1 MFYTH
6 RPLKARVD
14 LFGFYRV
21 ASRLKCTKRTG
32 WIRKTSRADVESVAD
47 HSLMTA
53 MLALILAQG
62 RELDAQRCAALAV
75 VHDLAESIVGD
86 LLPNEVQAERKHA
99 MERSAIGEIAGILGD
114 GDVVLRLYEE
124 YEAGITE
131 EARLVH
137 QVDKLEMAL
146 QAISYYMDGKLGG
159 DDACEFVRGALRYVS
174 DAELVGHVL
183 EALRASGLECV
194 QDSQA

>member
-1 MFYTH
+1 M
-6 RPLKARVD
+6 D
-14 LFGFYRV
+14 LFGFYRI
-21 ASRLKCTKRTG
+21 ASRLKHTKRTG
-32 WIRKTSRADVESVAD
+32 WIRKTNRADVESVAD

-62 RELDAQRCAALAV
+62 RGLDAHRCAALAV

-86 LLPNEVQAERKHA
+86 LLPNEVPAERKHA

-114 GDVVLRLYEE
+114 GDVVSRLYEE

-159 DDACEFVRGALRYVS
+159 DDACEFVQGALRYVS
-174 DAELVGHVL
+174 DAELVGHVF